1 MLLVH
6 ALLATTLLE
15 NFQAKGFSNSL
26 MKPTVRA
33 VTQKLKMSLNSK
45 ETPASSRDTVRSV
58 PFIQVPSWSKRELH
72 FFLFSFPFLRLFLL
86 LFLLLGLKYKDA
98 ASLCKRWM
106 SLFFESSGFHGRSKR
121 AARLQPRARHSRK
134 PEDHQKKLRKGDFS
148 CFRDKSWRTNG

>member
-1 MLLVH
+1 MNMMLLVH

-58 PFIQVPSWSKRELH
+58 PLIQVPSWSKR
-72 FFLFSFPFLRLFLL
+72 
-86 LFLLLGLKYKDA
+86 K
-98 ASLCKRWM
+98 
-106 SLFFESSGFHGRSKR
+106 
-121 AARLQPRARHSRK
+121 
-134 PEDHQKKLRKGDFS
+134 
-148 CFRDKSWRTNG
+148 